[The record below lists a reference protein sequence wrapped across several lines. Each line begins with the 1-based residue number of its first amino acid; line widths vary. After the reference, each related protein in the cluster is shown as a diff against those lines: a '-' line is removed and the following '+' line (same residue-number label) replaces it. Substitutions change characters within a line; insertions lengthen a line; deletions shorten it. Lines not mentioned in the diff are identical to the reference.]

1 MDSMSP
7 MKYLKVF
14 RMVLFLKARS
24 LWYAAPPQ
32 VQVRGAQKVGTAQ
45 PILSCPI
52 LFLSA
57 AGIDPCWFWHS
68 RAKATRGQRLVLLGA
83 AARGTD
89 VLLSTC
95 LLLRHH
101 AVIPVW
107 FQSLLGCVCVWC
119 VSAQSC
125 HTDQR
130 VFPIVIFW
138 EREKRKGMS
147 EVEVCT
153 RGSWILGEC
162 DPLWPG
168 AGNSEST
175 GTGKYCSLFSCTF
188 TLKDALCS

>member
-1 MDSMSP
+1 M
-7 MKYLKVF
+7 
-14 RMVLFLKARS
+14 
-24 LWYAAPPQ
+24 
-32 VQVRGAQKVGTAQ
+32 QVRGAQKVGTAQ

-107 FQSLLGCVCVWC
+107 FQSLLGCVYVWC
-119 VSAQSC
+119 VSARSR

-153 RGSWILGEC
+153 RGSWILVNVTLCGQVQVTVNRQGQANVV
-162 DPLWPG
+162 L
-168 AGNSEST
+168 
-175 GTGKYCSLFSCTF
+175 CSLVPSLLKILYAANLSCVFVLGFCFS
-188 TLKDALCS
+188 